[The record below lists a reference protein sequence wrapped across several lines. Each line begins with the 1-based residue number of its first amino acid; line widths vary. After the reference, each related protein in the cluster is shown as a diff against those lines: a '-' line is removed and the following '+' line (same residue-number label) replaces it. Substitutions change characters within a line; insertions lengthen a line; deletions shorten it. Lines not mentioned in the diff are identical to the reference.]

1 MKLSIKDSSKILF
14 NTTVKL
20 LFIFSLTAF
29 VGDARAQSVND
40 DLQPK
45 PAAKPST
52 PRRKGTRTTKPRPRT
67 TFKKPAVNPPSAAP
81 VNPSVTSPR
90 QNPPVVNEPPAVV
103 TPSIPAQTPDE
114 ILERYMNF
122 QQSTG
127 VTGKDWES
135 VVSQTSVALQSN
147 PNDLAK
153 KAQLFIA
160 QGELAYSRGD
170 YSTALIQFNGAA
182 NALADSALPYY
193 CIGKVYLVTK
203 QPNQAQDA
211 FEKSIKRKKDFA
223 LAYKGLGDLMTAQNK
238 IKKADEY
245 YKRAAQYGL
254 TNGGSVTA
262 TNPGGNSSSGGVQSN
277 PSPDS
282 PSGNQGLVYDSEMKT
297 ARALTAQKKWQNSLE
312 KLFSLEKSH
321 PTAELYTAIGD
332 NYRGLEQMLSAQQA
346 YRKATEA
353 NSNSAPG
360 FFKLGLVLLEMNEY
374 RAASEALEKSLILDQ
389 AGKTIN
395 RSAARKMAD
404 KAGDKARELEK
415 NTKKKNFLGF

>member
-14 NTTVKL
+14 NKTVKL

-45 PAAKPST
+45 TAAKRST

-67 TFKKPAVNPPSAAP
+67 TFKKPAISLPSAAP
-81 VNPSVTSPR
+81 VNPSVTSPSK
-90 QNPPVVNEPPAVV
+90 NPPVVNEPPAAV
-103 TPSIPAQTPDE
+103 TPLIPTQTPDE

-127 VTGKDWES
+127 ITGKDWES
-135 VVSQTSVALQSN
+135 VVNQTSVALQSN

-160 QGELAYSRGD
+160 QGEIAYSRSD

-182 NALADSALPYY
+182 NALSDSALPYY
-193 CIGKVYLVTK
+193 CIGKVYLITK
-203 QPNQAQDA
+203 QPNQAQVA
-211 FEKSIKRKKDFA
+211 FEKSLKRKKDFA

-238 IKKADEY
+238 TKKADEY
-245 YKRAAQYGL
+245 YKQAARYGL
-254 TNGGSVTA
+254 TNGDSRTGK
-262 TNPGGNSSSGGVQSN
+262 NPDPDSGGIASN
-277 PSPDS
+277 APADS
-282 PSGNQGLVYDSEMKT
+282 TLGNQNSVYDAEIKA
-297 ARALTAQKKWQNSLE
+297 ARTLTTQKQWQNSLE
-312 KLFSLEKSH
+312 KLFPLEKNH

-332 NYRGLEQMLSAQQA
+332 NYFGLQQMLSAQQA
-346 YRKATEA
+346 FRKATEA
-353 NSNSAPG
+353 NPNTAQG
-360 FFKLGLVLLEMNEY
+360 FYKLGVVLLEMNEY
-374 RAASEALEKSLILDQ
+374 RAASEALEKSIILDQ
-389 AGKTIN
+389 SGKTIN

-404 KAGDKARELEK
+404 KASDKARELEK